1 MKVALSPEFRRCLA
15 LPTSLPP
22 ERFDRLEA
30 MKFPSLTMLALASAV
45 ACKTVATPQSRGQ
58 ASATP
63 SGVHAVA
70 TSGSLSST
78 TPAATNPPLPR
89 LKPVT
94 GKLFPEGTTEA
105 MICEAIN
112 VKEPDLW
119 LRFGHMIPMY
129 TRGTVL
135 ILHAGK
141 AREPD
146 IAAFANWYKPKFE
159 PIQASC
165 GDKTLFH
172 LEDFDATPIFNELEE
187 RLGIKVLERFDIPI
201 DDQQDHRLSEY
212 CRTDAVLC
220 NDLRNLYYGSRGS
233 GVCGWA
239 IGDCSFEYDSKDY
252 VEAVTRCLTQPP
264 EQVVCASILGTPS
277 ENAAC
282 TRRIQDIYCPDFPRR
297 ARSVGPN
304 RSVSSPD
311 NSTQ

>member
-1 MKVALSPEFRRCLA
+1 MKS
-15 LPTSLPP
+15 
-22 ERFDRLEA
+22 
-30 MKFPSLTMLALASAV
+30 PSLTMLALASAI

-63 SGVHAVA
+63 PAASPVA
-70 TSGSLSST
+70 TSETLPGAPLDST
-78 TPAATNPPLPR
+78 GKPLPR

-135 ILHAGK
+135 VLQAGK
-141 AREPD
+141 AREAD

-172 LEDFDATPIFNELEE
+172 LEGFDATPIFNELEE

-201 DDQQDHRLSEY
+201 DDQQDQRLSDY

-220 NDLRNLYYGSRGS
+220 NDLHKLYYGYGAD
-233 GVCGWA
+233 GLCALAV
-239 IGDCSFEYDSKDY
+239 GDCSFAS
-252 VEAVTRCLTQPP
+252 EADEAQAVAHCRTLPP
-264 EQVVCASILGTPS
+264 DQV
-277 ENAAC
+277 AC
-282 TRRIQDIYCPDFPRR
+282 TGTLHGMSMGGTECVWRMRKLFCPDFPK
-297 ARSVGPN
+297 RSVFPGRLVPAPDKPN
-304 RSVSSPD
+304 ASSD
-311 NSTQ
+311 